1 MLGAILGGIG
11 AGIGSLASGILNYKS
26 TQNTNAQNL
35 KLQRE
40 QWERE
45 DHAVE
50 RRKADLIAAGMNPAL
65 AADGVGASSSS
76 PVTMQAPQHPDYGS
90 AVQSYMNVI
99 QQQKT
104 IEGIEKE
111 NQLKDEQS
119 RMNAQQMLSIAEDIK
134 KKRADLD
141 EHLYNLSKYKSM
153 GFPTNAGGAAQGILT
168 IKGFLE
174 SPEFEKLKNTEAGQ
188 KLMQAAQA
196 VIDGKGMTNDSVNN
210 WFNAQLRKENREA
223 FDIQEK
229 RGAVKAR
236 EQAYENR
243 KALQKYKESGQA
255 SIDNWRK
262 EDMRRRGYWKNN
274 NPWD

>member
-1 MLGAILGGIG
+1 MSIFGGIA

-26 TQNTNAQNL
+26 VQDTNRQNL
-35 KLQRE
+35 SLQRQ
-40 QWERE
+40 QWQRE
-45 DHAVE
+45 DTAVQ

-76 PVTMQAPQHPDYGS
+76 PVTMQAPQHPDYGA
-90 AVQSYMNVI
+90 AVQNYMNII

-119 RMNAQQMLSIAEDIK
+119 QMNAQQMLSIAEDIK

-141 EHLYNLSKYKSM
+141 EHLYNLSKYKAM

-174 SPEFEKLKNTEAGQ
+174 SPEFEKLKNSEAGQ
-188 KLMQAAQA
+188 KIMQAAQA
-196 VIDGKGMTNDSVNN
+196 VIDGKGFPNNSANN
-210 WFNAQLRKENREA
+210 WFNAQLEEANREA
-223 FDIQEK
+223 LEIQEK

-236 EQAYENR
+236 EEAYENR
-243 KALQKYKESGQA
+243 KALEKYKKSGQA
-255 SIDNWRK
+255 EIDRERK
-262 EDMRRRGYWKNN
+262 ERLQRIYWSKK